1 MVTALLPSLASDAGG
16 GGGAVDEGVRT
27 TVGMPSTTMPSA
39 VEAAAALESP
49 EASADCTADAVVEAG
64 TAMVAVMITEA
75 AATLMLT
82 SDASTPASS
91 ATRV

>member
-27 TVGMPSTTMPSA
+27 TVGVPSTTMPSA
-39 VEAAAALESP
+39 VEAAAALESS
-49 EASADCTADAVVEAG
+49 EASADCTAEAVVEAG

-82 SDASTPASS
+82 SEA
-91 ATRV
+91 